1 MIFLKE
7 SFSFAMGQKY
17 CFLLSLSSPKFNSVN
32 RKITSLFRALHQV
45 FFPLFCPG
53 CGSVLAENE
62 RPLCFQCQLQL
73 PWTHFHLLPENPM
86 WEQVNKR
93 ARIQHAT
100 ALFFFEPQSIVQS
113 SIHALKYKGQET
125 LGAYFGQLLG
135 HCLKATV
142 FCQCTAIVP
151 VPLHP
156 NRKKQR
162 GYNQVMRFAESLSEV
177 LGIPVKTTVIKR
189 IKHTSSLALG
199 SYKNRWESMATAF
212 EALPETAAT
221 PQHWLLVDDVLT
233 TGATITSCAKAL
245 LSFPHSKV
253 SIATIAYR
261 MS

>member
-1 MIFLKE
+1 M
-7 SFSFAMGQKY
+7 
-17 CFLLSLSSPKFNSVN
+17 N

-53 CGSVLAENE
+53 CGGVLAENE
-62 RPLCFQCQLQL
+62 RPLCFHCQLQL

-93 ARIQHAT
+93 ACIQHAT
-100 ALFFFEPQSIVQS
+100 ALFFFESQSIVQS

-125 LGAYFGQLLG
+125 LGAYFGQLLE
-135 HCLKATV
+135 HCLKATI

-156 NRKKQR
+156 KRKKQR
-162 GYNQVMRFAESLSEV
+162 GYNQVMRFAESLSEA
-177 LGIPVKTTVIKR
+177 LGVPVKTTVIKQ

-212 EALPETAAT
+212 EALPQTAAT

-233 TGATITSCAKAL
+233 TGATITSCTKAL

>member
-1 MIFLKE
+1 
-7 SFSFAMGQKY
+7 
-17 CFLLSLSSPKFNSVN
+17 
-32 RKITSLFRALHQV
+32 
-45 FFPLFCPG
+45 
-53 CGSVLAENE
+53 
-62 RPLCFQCQLQL
+62 
-73 PWTHFHLLPENPM
+73 M

-156 NRKKQR
+156 KRKKQR
-162 GYNQVMRFAESLSEV
+162 GYNQVMRFAESLSEA
-177 LGIPVKTTVIKR
+177 LGVPVKTMVIKR

-199 SYKNRWESMATAF
+199 SYKKPMGIHGYSFWAPSTNRCNTTALVVGGRRPHHRGHNYFLCQGTAF
-212 EALPETAAT
+212 
-221 PQHWLLVDDVLT
+221 
-233 TGATITSCAKAL
+233 
-245 LSFPHSKV
+245 LSLFKSEYCYHC
-253 SIATIAYR
+253 I
-261 MS
+261 

>member
-1 MIFLKE
+1 M
-7 SFSFAMGQKY
+7 
-17 CFLLSLSSPKFNSVN
+17 N

-53 CGSVLAENE
+53 CGGVLAENE
-62 RPLCFQCQLQL
+62 RPLCFHCQLQL
-73 PWTHFHLLPENPM
+73 PWTHFHLLLENPM

-93 ARIQHAT
+93 ARIRHAT

-142 FCQCTAIVP
+142 FCQCTAIVL
-151 VPLHP
+151 VPLP
-156 NRKKQR
+156 PKRKKQR
-162 GYNQVMRFAESLSEV
+162 GYNQVMRFAESLSEA
-177 LGIPVKTTVIKR
+177 LGVPVKTTVIKR

-212 EALPETAAT
+212 EPLPQTAAT
-221 PQHWLLVDDVLT
+221 HSIGCWWTTSSQQGPQLLLVPRH
-233 TGATITSCAKAL
+233 C
-245 LSFPHSKV
+245 FPFPIQK
-253 SIATIAYR
+253 
-261 MS
+261 